1 MPRKG
6 AQAAWRRIGTGLAGD
21 AAGAKRVLRGG
32 KGWRDS
38 CPDKEARDAAAS
50 NSEEDRSRRARRRRI
65 PERVEGRMEEKW
77 IAALREGRRR
87 MFRGETGRQGARC
100 RKGRECSQERWRGK
114 EGQRCWEDGVGE
126 RSRLGF
132 LRPRWERRAR

>member
-32 KGWRDS
+32 KSWRDS

-65 PERVEGRMEEKW
+65 PERVEGRMEEKR
-77 IAALREGRRR
+77 A
-87 MFRGETGRQGARC
+87 
-100 RKGRECSQERWRGK
+100 GK
-114 EGQRCWEDGVGE
+114 EHDAAKAENAAKNVGAGRKDSAAGKME
-126 RSRLGF
+126 
-132 LRPRWERRAR
+132 